1 MRASSRSCALASLA
15 LLSGLLGGCADIT
28 RATLLRS
35 ELSATPPLGTVR
47 LPARHD
53 GISFQ
58 GSASLGLAATTT
70 ADLGAVEKSNT
81 LLSSSLDSS
90 FIGSGVQM
98 RQDQVVFSGEAS
110 IFLSRFSRLCLGT
123 SQGNAFW
130 VGAGGAAG
138 KEWMAEGD
146 ISIGRIDTRRRE
158 VWRLETTDLTSGST
172 SLGSKTVH
180 DTLIVRRDTSMFWRL
195 DLSFA
200 RRKGGPVIA
209 YQYLRMPATTSPT
222 DVEYTASIHTTTV
235 GWFEPTRAG
244 TVSAFASLTSLGK
257 TWSPMARLQYTM
269 DLGGK

>member
-1 MRASSRSCALASLA
+1 MRPTTRSCAFFGLLT
-15 LLSGLLGGCADIT
+15 LSGLLGGCADTT

-70 ADLGAVEKSNT
+70 ANLGIVKESNALT
-81 LLSSSLDSS
+81 LASPTKDSS
-90 FIGSGVQM
+90 FIGSGVQL
-98 RQDQVVFSGEAS
+98 RQDQVVLSGEAS
-110 IFLSRFSRLCLGT
+110 VFFSRFSRLFLGA
-123 SQGNAFW
+123 SQGNAYW

-146 ISIGRIDTRRRE
+146 ISIGRIETRRRE
-158 VWRLETTDLTSGST
+158 VWNLETTDYTSSSYGT
-172 SLGSKTVH
+172 TKVR
-180 DTLIVRRDTSMFWRL
+180 DTLVARSDTSMFWRF

-209 YQYLRMPATTSPT
+209 YQFLRMTATTSPT
-222 DVEYTASIHTTTV
+222 DVEYASSIHTTTV
-235 GWFEPTRAG
+235 GWFEPLKAG
-244 TVSAFASLTSLGK
+244 TLAAFASLTSLGES
-257 TWSPMARLQYTM
+257 WSPMARIQYTL